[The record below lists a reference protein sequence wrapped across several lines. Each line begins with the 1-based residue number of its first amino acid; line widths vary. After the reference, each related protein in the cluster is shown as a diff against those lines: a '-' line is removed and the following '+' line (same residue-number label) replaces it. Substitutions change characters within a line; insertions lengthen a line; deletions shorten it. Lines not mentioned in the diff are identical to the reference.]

1 MTSQIGTSR
10 VTIGV
15 DRARELAERSL
26 RGLDYSAEEATIIA
40 DHLVEAGLA
49 GYEFASLPRV
59 LVLERWEERTKRRPI
74 RVVERSR
81 ARAVVDGGGNCGYLA
96 VRVATEVAIELVKE
110 SGIAIVSVS
119 NTRYSGRLAYYVRMV
134 VEAGFVS
141 LHFSGGYPSVAPY
154 GGRKRALGTNP
165 IAFGF
170 PTATGPV
177 VFDTAT
183 SALSWGEIE
192 LAETAGNRLPEG
204 MALDVD
210 GTPTTDPTAALAGA
224 TVPFAGYKGYGFSV
238 VSQLFA
244 VLAGEE
250 LLDGHVRTT
259 GEVLIVIDPEFLA
272 PGGHFSER
280 AAEVIGHLR
289 ATPPADGHDSV
300 RVPGDGS
307 SRTRERLLA
316 SGLTYDSVVLDA
328 LESIARRVSA

>member
-1 MTSQIGTSR
+1 MTAQVGGSK

-15 DRARELAERSL
+15 DDARKLAERSL
-26 RGLDYSAEEATIIA
+26 RGLDYSAEEASIIA

-59 LVLERWEERTKRRPI
+59 LVLERWEDRPKRQPI

-81 ARAVVDGGGNCGYLA
+81 GRAVVDGGRNCGYLA
-96 VRVATEVAIELVKE
+96 VRFGTDLAIELARE

-119 NTRYSGRLAYYVRMV
+119 NTRYSGRIAYYVRMV
-134 VEAGFVS
+134 TKAGFVS
-141 LHFSGGYPSVAPY
+141 LHFSGGSPSVAPY

-165 IAFGF
+165 MAFGF

-192 LAETAGNRLPEG
+192 LAETLGQSLPEG

-210 GTPTTDPTAALAGA
+210 GAPTTDPAAALAGA
-224 TVPFAGYKGYGFSV
+224 TVPFAGHKGYGFSV

-250 LLDGHVRTT
+250 LVDGHVRNT

-272 PGGHFSER
+272 PGGHFTER
-280 AAEVIGHLR
+280 ASEVIAHIR
-289 ATPPADGHDSV
+289 ATPPAYGHDGV
-300 RVPGDGS
+300 RLPGDGS

-316 SGLTYDSVVLDA
+316 SGLTYDRVVLEA
-328 LESIARRVSA
+328 LETIARRGNE